1 VRRGFILLFF
11 SDDDAD
17 DGFGT
22 RRRRR
27 ALDVPVPVP
36 VPVPARA
43 TSRARDVPRARTQNR
58 ARERATTRARRRRR
72 RFATD
77 GALWLSFDLSPVA
90 SRHRQRDARARATT
104 ADGARGGDGTREI
117 AFGSRTR

>member
-1 VRRGFILLFF
+1 VRRGFSLLFF

-27 ALDVPVPVP
+27 ARD